1 MSYSIRFVCQMVFP
15 KSNDS
20 IGPCATRSSMAL
32 KLTNM
37 SNGAQ
42 EIVLLRLVCQ
52 FRVISNGC
60 LV

>member
-1 MSYSIRFVCQMVFP
+1 MSYSIRFVCQVVFP

-20 IGPCATRSSMAL
+20 IGSSMAL

-37 SNGAQ
+37 SNAAQ
-42 EIVLLRLVCQ
+42 EIALLRLVCQ

-60 LV
+60 LVWN